1 MGVVLGVAAVS
12 GWVLAG
18 VLACILCSKRD
29 RGRAREQ
36 NRGSE
41 QDIVSTNKNSPK
53 SQQVN
58 TSRRPSNRR
67 QSEAGR
73 EEEQVQVLLPN
84 PNNTSTDEDN
94 DSVFERAEP
103 A

>member
-1 MGVVLGVAAVS
+1 MGVVLGVVAVS

-18 VLACILCSKRD
+18 VLVCILCSKRD
-29 RGRAREQ
+29 RGRARER

-41 QDIVSTNKNSPK
+41 QDRAATIKNSTK
-53 SQQVN
+53 NQEVN
-58 TSRRPSNRR
+58 PSRRPSNRR
-67 QSEAGR
+67 QSEANR
-73 EEEQVQVLLPN
+73 EGEQVQVLLSN

-94 DSVFERAEP
+94 DSVFERAES